1 MELNY
6 FGANAQFF
14 QFRFRGCCQCPQCP
28 NLEKRCICPKVIQLH
43 LIRTLSSFLIK
54 HRNLNWKHFTYA
66 WFVDLFRIISILTK
80 LYPIYR
86 KLNHLEELE
95 LGFNYI
101 TELNPSG
108 MSNLKNMKHF
118 SILGCRGS
126 PLKIQSNTFRFFQY
140 PNFLVYVL
148 SWTGMAEF

>member
-1 MELNY
+1 M
-6 FGANAQFF
+6 
-14 QFRFRGCCQCPQCP
+14 
-28 NLEKRCICPKVIQLH
+28 ICWP
-43 LIRTLSSFLIK
+43 
-54 HRNLNWKHFTYA
+54 
-66 WFVDLFRIISILTK
+66 RIIFILTK

-108 MSNLKNMKHF
+108 MSNLKNLKHF

-126 PLKIQSNTFRFFQY
+126 PLKIHSNTFRFFQC
-140 PNFLVYVL
+140 PNFLVYISL
-148 SWTGMAEF
+148 SVEGHGRVCLYFLLQNNQKVYKSAIRSISWWSLIMMTGAISVFEFKANNFEFKVRN